1 MNRRERPDW
10 WRWLAL
16 ALLWLSLAAGA
27 ARAAVPVCPLPLDG
41 LRIDTLASTWIDPT
55 GQADARQARDQLAR
69 GAFRSHASTSPP
81 NFGFVSGALW
91 VHLMLPE
98 VKERCTV
105 LLVVGKTR
113 IGRVDVFLPGMEGVN
128 SPLAMGSELPFAERT
143 VESRF
148 PNLRIERE
156 PGGPTPLLL
165 RVVSQSSIQLP
176 LTLHTAASLYRLR
189 SLEMLPVGLFL
200 GLMFGVLLYDF
211 AVLLGTSDRNYAW
224 MSAYVVAVI
233 FYALTYHGYAFEYLW
248 PDSPAIQQRAFPI
261 AAAALLI
268 SALGFVAAF
277 LGARRN
283 VRWGW
288 IGAKVMTAVFVGAA
302 LISAAGY
309 VQLASRI
316 VAGAALPTVALA
328 CAIGWSRMR
337 SGSRSARLIL
347 ASWVLF
353 LLFAA
358 ATPLSAF
365 GLMPRTFLG
374 DYGAQVGAIV
384 QMSVLA
390 AALMLR
396 IEGLRRERERLR
408 MDRELSAQRREL
420 ENRIEDEEAERT
432 ALLDTMRVAILYG
445 SAEGEVQWCNG
456 EAETLLGTRLGEIRG
471 KTLENM
477 FDHPDE
483 YQRSRADFRAA
494 VERGE
499 FYDAEVSLTR
509 PDGGR
514 IWALVRGRALVL
526 EEPERGNVWCMLDIT
541 SRKTAENE
549 LRKALSGQRE
559 LTALKSRFI
568 TMASHELRTPLATV
582 LASNEL
588 FKHFLDNMSPE
599 ERQMALNATDEAVQR
614 ITKLLDDVLRIGE
627 TENGIV
633 FDPAPLL
640 LREFAERQIQDA
652 LSAPQPRG
660 VTPPGVELVIAP
672 ELDATPV
679 LADANLLAQ
688 ILAPLLSNAIKYAKP
703 GGDVRVSLKRNEG
716 ALELAVLD
724 NGIGIPPSDVDRIF
738 EPFHRAANVSSIEGT
753 GLGMLLVKRAV
764 EMHGGVVTISSR
776 EGEGTIITVRLPM
789 PVAAAPAAAVNPA

>member
-1 MNRRERPDW
+1 
-10 WRWLAL
+10 
-16 ALLWLSLAAGA
+16 
-27 ARAAVPVCPLPLDG
+27 
-41 LRIDTLASTWIDPT
+41 
-55 GQADARQARDQLAR
+55 
-69 GAFRSHASTSPP
+69 
-81 NFGFVSGALW
+81 
-91 VHLMLPE
+91 
-98 VKERCTV
+98 
-105 LLVVGKTR
+105 
-113 IGRVDVFLPGMEGVN
+113 
-128 SPLAMGSELPFAERT
+128 
-143 VESRF
+143 
-148 PNLRIERE
+148 
-156 PGGPTPLLL
+156 
-165 RVVSQSSIQLP
+165 
-176 LTLHTAASLYRLR
+176 
-189 SLEMLPVGLFL
+189 
-200 GLMFGVLLYDF
+200 
-211 AVLLGTSDRNYAW
+211 
-224 MSAYVVAVI
+224 
-233 FYALTYHGYAFEYLW
+233 
-248 PDSPAIQQRAFPI
+248 
-261 AAAALLI
+261 
-268 SALGFVAAF
+268 
-277 LGARRN
+277 
-283 VRWGW
+283 
-288 IGAKVMTAVFVGAA
+288 VFVGAA

-456 EAETLLGTRLGEIRG
+456 EAETLLGTRLGELRG
-471 KTLENM
+471 KTLEHM

-483 YQRSRADFRAA
+483 YQRSRADFREA

-582 LASNEL
+582 LASNIEWVQFGNGAPVPL
-588 FKHFLDNMSPE
+588 ASLIATIGSPGPDTLLGGSGAD
-599 ERQMALNATDEAVQR
+599 ALNGDAGNDSLNGAAGPDTLDGGSGNDTLVGGTGSDLLDGGDGSDTYAFVRGNGLDVIEQNDTLAGNIDVVALGAGIAATDVSFGR
-614 ITKLLDDVLRIGE
+614 GYYS
-627 TENGIV
+627 
-633 FDPAPLL
+633 
-640 LREFAERQIQDA
+640 FAD
-652 LSAPQPRG
+652 
-660 VTPPGVELVIAP
+660 LVITIAGP
-672 ELDATPV
+672 LGDEQIVVAGFFTDETIHPGTIDQVRLASGQVFTQAQVATAAQAFDGGNHV
-679 LADANLLAQ
+679 FVGLSGNDTLNGDVAGAGTADWMLGGGGND
-688 ILAPLLSNAIKYAKP
+688 ILRSRTGNDSISGGAGNDSLTAEFDFTNGFGADSMS
-703 GGDVRVSLKRNEG
+703 GGDGDDG
-716 ALELAVLD
+716 AFLAVL
-724 NGIGIPPSDVDRIF
+724 
-738 EPFHRAANVSSIEGT
+738 EG
-753 GLGMLLVKRAV
+753 AV
-764 EMHGGVVTISSR
+764 
-776 EGEGTIITVRLPM
+776 L
-789 PVAAAPAAAVNPA
+789 AQPAARARDDGDLP